1 MTKKKVKSRLG
12 IDSVE
17 VLGHTFKVIETDKDE
32 DLLIDRNVT
41 MGFIRYFDSVI
52 YIDSRQSLQN
62 MEQTLYH
69 EILHAIDFISHNE
82 RIEYDEDTVNTLAR
96 GLMTVRMGKA

>member
-32 DLLIDRNVT
+32 DLLMDRNVT
-41 MGFIRYFDSVI
+41 MGFIRYFDSVCSI
-52 YIDSRQSLQN
+52 FCNDCLESI
-62 MEQTLYH
+62 
-69 EILHAIDFISHNE
+69 
-82 RIEYDEDTVNTLAR
+82 
-96 GLMTVRMGKA
+96 

>member
-32 DLLIDRNVT
+32 DLLMDRNVT